1 MRPAPEGEYLGILQ
15 VLAINCMHTMRVY
28 TSKFLV
34 IGVMIASMFFAV
46 SSARAQ
52 TQTDLLDSIASLMA
66 LVNSLQAQ
74 INAAGGV
81 SVDTRMTSN
90 TAAAHTDTVCPQIAR
105 DIKRG
110 GQDSTA
116 DTSVSELQRF
126 LVGTGDFNTTI
137 VGTFGPATETA
148 VKKFQCRELGIC
160 SGSPST
166 NGYGVVGKQTRAKI
180 ATRCTVAT
188 DATAT
193 VRINSISPSSFNDT
207 RPFVPGATCKAWF
220 DGCNTCSRETSGGAA
235 ACTAKAC
242 AVYMQGYCT
251 GTFSNTG
258 KDVCTQ
264 DVKKCPDGSWV
275 GRTPPS
281 CAFMCPTATST
292 SDTSGAASP
301 GSIDGGNGGQQVP
314 PQTGVCTQDYAP
326 VCAIPPGCA
335 NAGGTGVATMLCM
348 QQEPKTYTNTCAAK
362 AARANVVYTGSCV
375 SKPAIGDISG
385 PTKLSAGQSGT
396 WSFTASGAGT
406 LEQSIEI
413 WGSQTS
419 GAAVSTGIL
428 TSKLGSSITHTFTTK
443 GTYQIHFTTKVKT
456 GSTVPGGQPMA
467 TKSITVTVE

>member
-1 MRPAPEGEYLGILQ
+1 MLPAPEEEHLGILQ

-34 IGVMIASMFFAV
+34 VGILIASMFFAV
-46 SSARAQ
+46 SPARAQ
-52 TQTDLLDSIASLMA
+52 TQADLLAKIASLME

-74 INAAGGV
+74 LNAAGGATV
-81 SVDTRMTSN
+81 TTGVTSN
-90 TAAAHTDTVCPQIAR
+90 TGTMQTGAMCPKITR
-105 DIKRG
+105 DLKRG
-110 GQDSTA
+110 DQDSSF

-126 LVGTGDFNTTI
+126 LVGTGDLDSAITR
-137 VGTFGPATETA
+137 TFGPVTETA

-166 NGYGVVGKQTRAKI
+166 NGYGAVGKQTRAKI
-180 ATRCTVAT
+180 AARCAS
-188 DATAT
+188 ATAKT
-193 VRINSISPSSFNDT
+193 AAAPANPTSLNSINYTS
-207 RPFVPGATCKAWF
+207 PFVPGATCKAWF

-235 ACTAKAC
+235 VCTAKAC

-264 DVKKCPDGSWV
+264 DVKKCSDGSWV

-314 PQTGVCTQDYAP
+314 SQTGVCTQDYAP

-375 SKPAIGDISG
+375 SKPTIGDISG

-396 WSFTASGAGT
+396 WSFSASGTGT

-419 GAAVSTGIL
+419 GATVSTGIL
-428 TSKLGSSITHTFTTK
+428 TSKVGSSITYTFVTA
-443 GTYQIHFTTKVKT
+443 GTYQIHFTAKVKT

-467 TKSITVTVE
+467 SKSITVIVE